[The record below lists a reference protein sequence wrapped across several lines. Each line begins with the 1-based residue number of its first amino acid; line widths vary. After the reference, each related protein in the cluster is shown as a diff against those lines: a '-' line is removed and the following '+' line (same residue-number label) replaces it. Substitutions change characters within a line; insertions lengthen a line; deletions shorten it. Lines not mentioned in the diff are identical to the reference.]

1 MKKALSMVLAVLMLF
16 AASACAVSTTE
27 PVSTE
32 ETTVTEQATEPA
44 AAPVSA
50 DGQDSSLAGKKIGNT
65 ICYKGDEWCAD
76 LTQKMESY
84 GADYGVITTVEDGDL
99 NVETQNKQI
108 ENMIANKVDAIF
120 IDPNTPTG
128 INEAL
133 KKAQDAGIPVFAYD
147 GFLEGFDAVTTI
159 TWDQPLTG
167 ELMAN
172 YVIDYVNKNLNGEA
186 KVVMLTLSASPQCVS
201 RADRFIEVC
210 AEKAPGI
217 NIFNTQDSEGNR
229 EKAANAITNIVE
241 PFDLVVSVVDNGAW
255 GAISAIEARGLTNVK
270 VFSMGAFGA
279 EPFDALKAMHP
290 NYQACI
296 VIAPE
301 EVAKL
306 LYEAAERY
314 FSGETVEKLSNIPI
328 YVADSTNV
336 EQFWNFD

>member
-1 MKKALSMVLAVLMLF
+1 MKKTAALFLTILMAF
-16 AASACAVSTTE
+16 AMMACTVSPTETATSAA
-27 PVSTE
+27 PA
-32 ETTVTEQATEPA
+32 ATEPEA
-44 AAPVSA
+44 ETAIAAPEGELYKV
-50 DGQDSSLAGKKIGNT
+50 LEGKKIGNT

-76 LTQKMESY
+76 LTNKMEAY
-84 GADYGVITTVEDGDL
+84 ANQYGVVTTVEDGDL
-99 NVETQNKQI
+99 NVETQNKQV

-133 KKAQDAGIPVFAYD
+133 KKAQEAGIPIFAYD
-147 GFLEGFDAVTTI
+147 GYLEGLEAETTI
-159 TWDQPLTG
+159 TWDQPMTG

-172 YVIDYVNKNLNGEA
+172 YVIDYVNKNLNGQA
-186 KVVMLTLSASPQCVS
+186 KVVLLTLAASPQCVT
-201 RADRFIEVC
+201 RGERFVEVC

-217 NIFNTQDSEGNR
+217 NIFNTQDCEGNR

-279 EPFDALKAMHP
+279 EPFNALKAGHP
-290 NYQACI
+290 NYQAC
-296 VIAPE
+296 VVVAPE
-301 EVAKL
+301 EISKL
-306 LYEAAERY
+306 LYESAAKY
-314 FSGETVEKLSNIPI
+314 FNGETLEKTSNITL

-336 EQFWNFD
+336 DQFWTFD